1 MLVVSITV
9 SSGLL
14 RFLRRAVARPL
25 CCGDTVVIF
34 RKTQQPFFNKR
45 VCVGRKLAENARSIP
60 IKLVVHAG
68 SPLEM
73 RGMCPLSAADDSK
86 VDHKF
91 NFCPATFTITFSQLK
106 CLRRFET

>member
-1 MLVVSITV
+1 MLVAIR
-9 SSGLL
+9 SGVL
-14 RFLRRAVARPL
+14 RFLRRAVARLL
-25 CCGDTVVIF
+25 CCAHTVVIV

-45 VCVGRKLAENARSIP
+45 VCVGRKFAENARSIP
-60 IKLVVHAG
+60 IKFVVHAG

-86 VDHKF
+86 VDHMS

-106 CLRRFET
+106 CLRGFET